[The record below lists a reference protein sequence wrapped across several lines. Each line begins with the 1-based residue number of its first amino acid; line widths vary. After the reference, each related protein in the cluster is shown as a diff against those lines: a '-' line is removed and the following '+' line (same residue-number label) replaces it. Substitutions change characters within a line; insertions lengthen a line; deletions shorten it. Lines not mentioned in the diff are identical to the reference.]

1 MKAGARHAKSLRLH
15 GKTSQTQELL
25 MHTVVY
31 TFDGF
36 DMVPEKKVLSAID
49 VEMIPS
55 HGVDSP
61 ESRAI
66 LAKADAIMI
75 ALEKITPEVMDAM
88 PKCKLISRFGVG
100 VDNIDI
106 AAATQRGIQVTNVP
120 DYGVDEVAT
129 HAASLMLTLLRGIPQ
144 LVNNTRAGKWDS
156 AVARPIRRFSEQTVG
171 VMGFG
176 RIGRAFATKA
186 KGFGV
191 RILAY
196 DPLIDA
202 ATIRSHGA
210 EPVDMEALFRESD
223 FISLHLPLT
232 DETRHV
238 VNAKSLATMKPSAY
252 IINTA
257 RGGLVDEA
265 ALLAAVRSG
274 QIRGA
279 ALDVLSIEPPPKDH
293 PVLSELLKEERILVT
308 PHFAWYS
315 EEAMIDMRSRGA
327 EEVVRALS
335 GQPPRSPVN
344 KI

>member
-1 MKAGARHAKSLRLH
+1 MY
-15 GKTSQTQELL
+15 TSIYWGSL

-31 TFDGF
+31 AFDDF
-36 DMVPEKKVLSAID
+36 DMIVEKRILSALDADI
-49 VEMIPS
+49 ICLKNL
-55 HGVDSP
+55 DSP

-66 LAKADAIMI
+66 LGKADAVV
-75 ALEKITPEVMDAM
+75 ITLQKMTAAVMDLM
-88 PKCKLISRFGVG
+88 PKCKIISRLGVG
-100 VDNIDI
+100 LDNIDI
-106 AAATQRGIQVTNVP
+106 PAATARGMWVTNVP
-120 DYGVDEVAT
+120 DYGVDEVST

-144 LVNNTRAGKWDS
+144 LVTNTRNGKWDS

-191 RILAY
+191 RIIAY
-196 DPLIDA
+196 DPLISADA
-202 ATIRSHGA
+202 IRATGA
-210 EPVDMEALFRESD
+210 EPVDLDTIFCESD

-232 DETRHV
+232 DETKHI
-238 VNAKSLATMKPSAY
+238 VNAKTLAQMKPTAC
-252 IINTA
+252 IVNTA

-265 ALLAAVRSG
+265 ALLAAVRAG

-279 ALDVLSIEPPPKDH
+279 GLDVLSAEPPPKDN
-293 PVLSELLKEERILVT
+293 PVLAALLQEERVLIT

-315 EEAMIDMRSRGA
+315 EEAMIDMRAKGA
-327 EEVVRALS
+327 DEVVRILS

-344 KI
+344 QIWHSRV